1 MKNRPPLL
9 APVILSALLLSG
21 CSAAAAGPSPEGNG
35 AQSQG
40 RQSPATQSP
49 GTQRHGAHD
58 GGHHQSAGVPAR
70 AAAEG
75 PSDAA
80 KMVCGDQPMDR
91 LTAILKLDKAPHTV
105 SDWADST
112 FTCTYHLDQAS
123 PAVPGSLDISVQEAR
138 DQATALEY
146 FDAMQALATDAT
158 PIDGLANLG
167 FPAYET
173 ADGKAVFQKDSFVL
187 TVDAS
192 GLPAAV
198 GPDAVTRNALAY
210 QLATTIL
217 ACWVEHG

>member
-1 MKNRPPLL
+1 MKNRTPLL

-40 RQSPATQSP
+40 TQSP
-49 GTQRHGAHD
+49 GTHD
-58 GGHHQSAGVPAR
+58 GGHHQGAGVPAR

-146 FDAMQALATDAT
+146 FDAMRALATDAT
-158 PIDGLANLG
+158 PINGLANLG